1 IARPFRAM
9 PHRMREAA
17 RNSLEIGEN
26 PVAPFVMQA
35 AEGGTE
41 ELTVIHRNTCKGE
54 LRAGAPVLFRAFPAL
69 LSSRNRAAL
78 TQWTRDR
85 VAAGA
90 GRMLTQINTP
100 AARLGACDIVGSCHG
115 RTRLGAPRDRCH
127 SYLAGF
133 EAAAGRMVGTA
144 SAARRGRRDV
154 AGGRRCEARGRRLR
168 WRARRMVVD
177 CRQRPVARPDLLP
190 RWRLLLRLD

>member
-54 LRAGAPVLFRAFPAL
+54 LRAGASDLFRAFPAL

-85 VAAGA
+85 VAG
-90 GRMLTQINTP
+90 GTGLMLTQINS
-100 AARLGACDIVGSCHG
+100 ACCVRLGACVILGSNNWRNTPWRDTRSMPFEPCWVRNRG
-115 RTRLGAPRDRCH
+115 RSDGQNGASGSTR
-127 SYLAGF
+127 S
-133 EAAAGRMVGTA
+133 
-144 SAARRGRRDV
+144 ARRGR
-154 AGGRRCEARGRRLR
+154 
-168 WRARRMVVD
+168 WPTM
-177 CRQRPVARPDLLP
+177 
-190 RWRLLLRLD
+190 